1 MSSST
6 SKLAALNE
14 KKRQLAARRRRLLEQ
29 QAEAQAATAEEEAAA
44 QQQPAPSPAAPA
56 TPPPQAPE
64 PDAPAAVSLS
74 PRSPPPSAARTS
86 VAQTPP
92 RGSPSA
98 APSSPTG
105 DETDAQQELSRLE
118 TELALLEDDNRRLKQ
133 KLEGPEMEE
142 QKRNLAH
149 LREVLSQKHDEMSM
163 LEQRQLEINE
173 LFRAVHDAKESLKG
187 LAEQEAV
194 LREEVRTLESSVVE
208 HDAASAAQVA
218 RAEEIAQ
225 ALSTA
230 GNHAELNRLENDLN
244 KCIEKAESS
253 SRELSTVKTQT
264 ATKLRDA
271 DAKSQALMRKSQ
283 ETEAIEADGTPPPP
297 PPPGSASNHA
307 V

>member
-1 MSSST
+1 MG
-6 SKLAALNE
+6 
-14 KKRQLAARRRRLLEQ
+14 RG
-29 QAEAQAATAEEEAAA
+29 AATCDHAC
-44 QQQPAPSPAAPA
+44 
-56 TPPPQAPE
+56 
-64 PDAPAAVSLS
+64 L
-74 PRSPPPSAARTS
+74 RTS
-86 VAQTPP
+86 FARTPP
-92 RGSPSA
+92 RGSPAA

-194 LREEVRTLESSVVE
+194 LREEVRTLEGSVVE

-283 ETEAIEADGTPPPP
+283 ETEAIEADGTPPSPP
-297 PPPGSASNHA
+297 SPPGSARYHA
-307 V
+307 A

>member
-29 QAEAQAATAEEEAAA
+29 QAEQQATEEKAAA
-44 QQQPAPSPAAPA
+44 EQQPSPSPAAPE

-64 PDAPAAVSLS
+64 PDAPATVSLS
-74 PRSPPPSAARTS
+74 PRSPVAR
-86 VAQTPP
+86 TPP
-92 RGSPSA
+92 RGSP

-194 LREEVRTLESSVVE
+194 LREEVRTLEGSVVE

-283 ETEAIEADGTPPPP
+283 ETEAIEADGTPPSPP
-297 PPPGSASNHA
+297 LPPAPQDTTRPD
-307 V
+307 